1 MEAWIVHIREEWIAD
16 EKTGRIEER
25 NTYSAWAT
33 ENQALKNVATFLKY
47 VIDRPWDGAFIGR
60 TELQTAVQGLM
71 EVNKIMLAI
80 DLINRY
86 TIIEPRNANGSTPR
100 KMRITITESKFLGSA
115 FE

>member
-47 VIDRPWDGAFIGR
+47 EIGRPWNGAFTDR
-60 TELQTAVQGLM
+60 TELRAAVQGLL
-71 EVNKIMLAI
+71 EANKIMLAI

-86 TIIEPRNANGSTPR
+86 TIIEPRNANDSTPR
-100 KMRITITESKFLGSA
+100 KVRITITESKFLGSA